1 MSVSK
6 RWQKVN
12 IWVNCSFKKNH
23 FELKCNKWSGDST
36 EEHLLS
42 QPPLSSLTR
51 QTHFSSSNKT
61 ALVDHQ
67 LSCISQNRAGYLLG
81 ILSWANTYFY
91 IHDPHV
97 RSSKFDKI
105 GFFSPRAVCYLF
117 GNQFIYL
124 FIVSLNRQITAPR
137 WKQKCI
143 PASLPK
149 KSGDQTQLEL
159 RIDRL
164 PASAMPAWFHWGTA
178 SLLERK

>member
-1 MSVSK
+1 MRVSK
-6 RWQKVN
+6 IWQKVHL
-12 IWVNCSFKKNH
+12 WVNYSFKMNH
-23 FELKCNKWSGDST
+23 FDLTYSKWSGEST

-42 QPPLSSLTR
+42 QPSLSSLTR
-51 QTHFSSSNKT
+51 QTHFSISNKT

-97 RSSKFDKI
+97 HSSKFDKI

-117 GNQFIYL
+117 ANRFIYL

-137 WKQKCI
+137 WKQKYI

-149 KSGDQTQLEL
+149 KRRDQT
-159 RIDRL
+159 
-164 PASAMPAWFHWGTA
+164 
-178 SLLERK
+178 

>member
-1 MSVSK
+1 MRVSK
-6 RWQKVN
+6 IWQKVHL
-12 IWVNCSFKKNH
+12 WVNYSFKINH
-23 FELKCNKWSGDST
+23 FDLTYSKWSGEST

-42 QPPLSSLTR
+42 QPSLSSLTR
-51 QTHFSSSNKT
+51 QTHFSISNKT

-97 RSSKFDKI
+97 HSSKFDKI
-105 GFFSPRAVCYLF
+105 GFFLQEQFVIFLPIDL
-117 GNQFIYL
+117 FIYL
-124 FIVSLNRQITAPR
+124 LSLNRQITAPR
-137 WKQKCI
+137 WKQKYI
-143 PASLPK
+143 PASLPE
-149 KSGDQTQLEL
+149 KSRDQTQPEL
-159 RIDRL
+159 RIDRM